1 MKKFI
6 ASFIAL
12 LLCFSVLCSTSAAA
26 VQNAPAKEGGLN
38 LELSEEGQTAFDKL
52 VNKLI
57 DVIHRIIVVFRY
69 SWSSSRK
76 KTVDMSK
83 FTLTFADEFDGN
95 KIDRNIWNTCEGER
109 KGGYWHSSQTSVR
122 DGNLVIRT
130 EYNQD
135 GAYGPGYY
143 TGNVRTKYSFMQ
155 KYGYFECRCILPAAE
170 GLWSAFW
177 LFSPT
182 IKDYVPGKQGTE
194 IDIFESPMWYRG
206 NRGLENGL
214 VTSNLHYGGY
224 GLGHRYKNVT
234 VAKANNPYSEYNT
247 YGMEWNEDG
256 YTFYVNGKK
265 TGFSRFGGVSEV
277 PEYVKLTVEVDGVDG
292 KPYPGWS
299 GLITANDPGAIPAEF
314 LVDYVRVYQY
324 TDILNKEG

>member
-1 MKKFI
+1 MRKI
-6 ASFIAL
+6 IVSFIAL
-12 LLCFSVLCSTSAAA
+12 ILCFSVICTTPAAA
-26 VQNAPAKEGGLN
+26 VRDPSPREDGFT
-38 LELSEEGQTAFDKL
+38 LELSEDAQTSFDKFI
-52 VNKLI
+52 NKLI
-57 DVIHRIIVVFRY
+57 DVVHRFIVIFRIP
-69 SWSSSRK
+69 WNSSKK

-83 FTLTFADEFDGN
+83 FTLTFSDEFNGD
-95 KIDRNIWNTCEGER
+95 KLDRSVWDSHSNVR
-109 KGGYWHSSQTSVR
+109 KGGYWHSSQAFVR

-130 EYNQD
+130 EYKQN
-135 GAYGPGYY
+135 GAFGPGYY
-143 TGNVRTKYSFMQ
+143 TGNVHTKYTFMQ

-170 GLWSAFW
+170 GIWSAFW

-182 IKDYVPGKQGTE
+182 IMDYVPGKQGTE

-224 GLGHRYKNVT
+224 DLGHRYKNVT
-234 VAKANNPYSEYNT
+234 VAKANNPYKEYNT
-247 YGMEWNEDG
+247 YGMEWNEKG
-256 YTFYVNGKK
+256 YTFYVNGQK

-292 KPYPGWS
+292 KPYTGWS

-324 TDILNKEG
+324 NDILDNQ